1 MVKRLVIVVSGDS
14 MRHDWIFDVLRDL
27 RAYALANN
35 LPALAAKTEE
45 AMRTARVEIA
55 ASGES
60 GPEGNAPPGGRA
72 H

>member
-1 MVKRLVIVVSGDS
+1 MFTGDS
-14 MRHDWIFDVLRDL
+14 MRHDWIFDVLSDL

-45 AMRTARVEIA
+45 ALRTARIEIGA
-55 ASGES
+55 ASGEN
-60 GPEGNAPPGGRA
+60 GPEGGVPPSGRA

>member
-1 MVKRLVIVVSGDS
+1 
-14 MRHDWIFDVLRDL
+14 MRHDWIFDVLSDL

-45 AMRTARVEIA
+45 ALRTARMEIAA
-55 ASGES
+55 ASGEG
-60 GPEGNAPPGGRA
+60 GPQGSAPPGSRR